1 MVLARAI
8 DSISRDL
15 VFYPPNPTYK
25 LESAGDGSGE
35 LCFRPK
41 LRCVLLA
48 LVCSQKLAGKPLLHE
63 AGLKLN
69 RHLIRPYNLQ

>member
-15 VFYPPNPTYK
+15 VFYPPTPTYK
-25 LESAGDGSGE
+25 LESVGDGSGE

-41 LRCVLLA
+41 PRCVPLA

-63 AGLKLN
+63 AGRQLN
-69 RHLIRPYNLQ
+69 GLSIHPCVLQ